1 MIGRLAALTFKN
13 HILTLRFAI
22 GVAMA
27 VLMVVAVTLV
37 QIQDYEARAQAA
49 AQFQRTRLEIRERT
63 TAWSMVRTVLE
74 VPPSQLS
81 FIAKGISNAAPN
93 NIEISAGRPATLLE
107 MGYYHAANPLLDFLP
122 DPDVA
127 GIVAF
132 FFSFLAILLSY
143 DLISGS
149 REQGMLRS
157 LLAAGVGRLQLL
169 AGLALGGLA
178 TLALIVLLSI
188 GAVAATLQW
197 ASQIQLEGGVLAG
210 LAIITFEILLYCL
223 LFYAIGLL
231 CSCLCRRSNLSL
243 LFALLAWVVLVL
255 AVPAL
260 ATQVV
265 VQLDPLPTMES
276 LEKTTREIDIEFQQQ
291 LNNYNQEHSPFRTNR
306 NLYYGWNTGNIFD
319 YGVRNAHF
327 VVRSPFQ
334 EVIDFRRDVRA
345 FMEPLRERAMSRI
358 EQLQREQEILMNR
371 QVEKAALLGSVSP
384 ASVLRRLC
392 AVAAG
397 TDQVSMERFVES
409 ARQLRREYVAFQR
422 SKGYG
427 SLDFTTDQH
436 RDQQP
441 LDLSG
446 LPPLPRFEWN
456 VTTALSDSAL
466 DISLLIAPLIVIFL
480 AVGFIFKRYDV
491 R

>member
-1 MIGRLAALTFKN
+1 MISRLAALTFKN
-13 HILTLRFAI
+13 HILTLRFSI

-63 TAWSMVRTVLE
+63 TAWSMVQTVLE
-74 VPPSQLS
+74 VQPSRLS
-81 FIAKGISNAAPN
+81 FIAKGVSNAAPN
-93 NIEISAGRPATLLE
+93 NIVISAGKPATLME

-122 DPDVA
+122 DPDVSS
-127 GIVAF
+127 IVAF

-143 DLISGS
+143 DLISGA

-188 GAVAATLQW
+188 GAIVATLQW
-197 ASQIQLEGGVLAG
+197 ASSIPLDGAVLAG
-210 LAIITFEILLYCL
+210 LGIVTLEILLYCL

-231 CSCLCRRSNLSL
+231 CSCLCKRSSLSL

-260 ATQVV
+260 ANQTV
-265 VQLDPLPTMES
+265 VQLDPLPTTQS
-276 LEKTTREIDIEFQQQ
+276 LEQTIRTIDAEFQQQ
-291 LNNYNQEHSPFRTNR
+291 VVDYYNQHEPSGG
-306 NLYYGWNTGNIFD
+306 YYGWNTGNIFGFD
-319 YGVRNAHF
+319 VRNAHY
-327 VVRSPFQ
+327 VVRSPYK
-334 EVIDFRRDVRA
+334 ELIDFRRGLRA
-345 FMEPLRERAMSRI
+345 FMEPLRERAITRI
-358 EQLQREQEILMNR
+358 EQLQREQEILMTR
-371 QVEKAALLGSVSP
+371 QVEKAAMLGSISP
-384 ASVLRRLC
+384 AAVFRRLC
-392 AVAAG
+392 AVAAA
-397 TDQVSMERFVES
+397 TDPVSLERFVEA

-422 SKGYG
+422 SKDYG

-446 LPPLPRFEWN
+446 LPPLPRFEWSFAA
-456 VTTALSDSAL
+456 VLSNSAL